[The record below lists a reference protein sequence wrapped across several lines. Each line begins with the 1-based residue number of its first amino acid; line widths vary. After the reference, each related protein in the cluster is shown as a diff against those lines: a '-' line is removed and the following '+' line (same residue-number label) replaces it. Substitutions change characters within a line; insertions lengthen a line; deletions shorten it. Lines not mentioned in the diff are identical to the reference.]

1 VPRYAIGDLQG
12 CHDEFRDLLA
22 KLRFSADRDELWLT
36 GDLVNRGPASLH
48 TLRLVRS
55 LGDNVTT
62 VLGNHDL
69 HLLAA
74 ACGGRVRKGDTLD
87 AVLTAPDREV
97 LVEWLLQRPLVVHDA
112 RRGDLLLH
120 AGLIPQW
127 AAADAVVEA
136 RGVTQA
142 LRADP
147 ERFVAAMYGNEP
159 DRWREDLEGAAR
171 RRFAV
176 NVLTRLRFCTAD
188 GRIDLK
194 AKGPP
199 DSASAPLAPW
209 YAHAHRRSRDTRL
222 IFGHWSALGLH
233 RAPGLLGMDT
243 GCVWGGALT
252 AVNLDDADAPPVRLP
267 CPVYQQTGD

>member
-1 VPRYAIGDLQG
+1 MPRYAIGDLQG
-12 CHDEFRDLLA
+12 CHDEFRELLA

-36 GDLVNRGPASLH
+36 GDLVNRGPASLD
-48 TLRLVRS
+48 TLRLVRA
-55 LGDNVTT
+55 LGANVTT

-87 AVLTAPDREV
+87 AILTAPDRAV
-97 LVEWLLQRPLVVHDA
+97 LVDWLLQRPLVVHDA
-112 RRGDLLLH
+112 QRGDLLLH

-127 AAADAVVEA
+127 SAQDALAEA
-136 RGVTQA
+136 EGVTQA

-147 ERFVAAMYGNEP
+147 QGFVAAMYGNEP

-194 AKGPP
+194 AKGAP
-199 DSASAPLAPW
+199 DSAQPPLAPW
-209 YAHAHRRSRDTRL
+209 YAYGHRRSRDTRL
-222 IFGHWSALGLH
+222 VFGHWSALGLH
-233 RAPGLLGMDT
+233 RAPGLLGIDT

-252 AVNLDDADAPPVRLP
+252 AVNLDDADAPPVALS
-267 CPVYQQTGD
+267 CKVHQHAGD